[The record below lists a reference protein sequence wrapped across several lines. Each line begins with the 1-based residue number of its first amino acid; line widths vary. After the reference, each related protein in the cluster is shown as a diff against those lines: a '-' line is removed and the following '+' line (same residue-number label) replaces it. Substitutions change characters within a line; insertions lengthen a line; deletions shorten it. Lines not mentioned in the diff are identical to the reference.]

1 MNVNWHKGDSCQKD
15 RRMLR
20 DDVPKKLLFF
30 RILSKLHQ
38 LAQGFQ
44 KWHNPNHNKN
54 LYEGLQITEYS
65 KTMHMIFPI
74 VQNWTTVCSTA
85 GSCMWRLWGVVQL
98 NSTNW
103 KTSRGLIPV
112 IVQAQRL
119 KALPFSDI
127 WDSTFY
133 LCVPIYAHEEKLV
146 HDIEVAFEALLNL
159 SNWKTS
165 QGLVKVFMQQAI
177 PDICQFWGATTQFR
191 PVKGHQKMRKFVTE

>member
-1 MNVNWHKGDSCQKD
+1 MRVCKLQNIQRPCIWYFQSCRTGQQFA
-15 RRMLR
+15 
-20 DDVPKKLLFF
+20 V
-30 RILSKLHQ
+30 Q
-38 LAQGFQ
+38 LEVA
-44 KWHNPNHNKN
+44 
-54 LYEGLQITEYS
+54 
-65 KTMHMIFPI
+65 
-74 VQNWTTVCSTA
+74 
-85 GSCMWRLWGVVQL
+85 WGVVQL
-98 NSTNW
+98 LNPTNW

-165 QGLVKVFMQQAI
+165 QGLVKVLMKRAI
-177 PDICQFWGATTQFR
+177 PDICQFWGATTLLR
-191 PVKGHQKMRKFVTE
+191 PAKGPQKVRKFVTKKNC

>member
-1 MNVNWHKGDSCQKD
+1 MRVCKLQNIQRPCIWYFQSCRTGQQFA
-15 RRMLR
+15 
-20 DDVPKKLLFF
+20 V
-30 RILSKLHQ
+30 Q
-38 LAQGFQ
+38 LEVA
-44 KWHNPNHNKN
+44 
-54 LYEGLQITEYS
+54 
-65 KTMHMIFPI
+65 
-74 VQNWTTVCSTA
+74 
-85 GSCMWRLWGVVQL
+85 WGVVQL
-98 NSTNW
+98 LNPTNW

-165 QGLVKVFMQQAI
+165 QGLVKVLMQRAI
-177 PDICQFWGATTQFR
+177 PDIWQFWGATTQFR
-191 PVKGHQKMRKFVTE
+191 PVKGHQKVRKFVTE

>member
-1 MNVNWHKGDSCQKD
+1 MFKD
-15 RRMLR
+15 
-20 DDVPKKLLFF
+20 
-30 RILSKLHQ
+30 Q
-38 LAQGFQ
+38 A
-44 KWHNPNHNKN
+44 
-54 LYEGLQITEYS
+54 YEISNRAELD
-65 KTMHMIFPI
+65 
-74 VQNWTTVCSTA
+74 NSTA
-85 GSCMWRLWGVVQL
+85 GSCMQRLWDVVQL
-98 NSTNW
+98 LNPTNW

-165 QGLVKVFMQQAI
+165 QGLVKVLMQRAI
-177 PDICQFWGATTQFR
+177 PDIWQFWGATTQFR
-191 PVKGHQKMRKFVTE
+191 PVKGHQKVRKFVQKMAEMGKNLAFSMLKGAPTWKKYTTADSGGCD

>member
-1 MNVNWHKGDSCQKD
+1 MRCCRKLQKIQRPDIWDFQSCRTGQQFA
-15 RRMLR
+15 
-20 DDVPKKLLFF
+20 V
-30 RILSKLHQ
+30 Q
-38 LAQGFQ
+38 L
-44 KWHNPNHNKN
+44 
-54 LYEGLQITEYS
+54 E
-65 KTMHMIFPI
+65 
-74 VQNWTTVCSTA
+74 V
-85 GSCMWRLWGVVQL
+85 WGVVQL
-98 NSTNW
+98 LNPTNW

-165 QGLVKVFMQQAI
+165 QGLVKVLNMQRAI
-177 PDICQFWGATTQFR
+177 PDIWQFWGATTQFR
-191 PVKGHQKMRKFVTE
+191 PVKGHQKVRKFVTE

>member
-1 MNVNWHKGDSCQKD
+1 MRVCKLQNIQRPCIWYFQSCRTGQQFA
-15 RRMLR
+15 
-20 DDVPKKLLFF
+20 V
-30 RILSKLHQ
+30 Q
-38 LAQGFQ
+38 LEVA
-44 KWHNPNHNKN
+44 
-54 LYEGLQITEYS
+54 
-65 KTMHMIFPI
+65 
-74 VQNWTTVCSTA
+74 
-85 GSCMWRLWGVVQL
+85 WGVVQL
-98 NSTNW
+98 LNPTNW

-146 HDIEVAFEALLNL
+146 HDIEVAFEALSNL

-165 QGLVKVFMQQAI
+165 QGLVKVLMKRAI

-191 PVKGHQKMRKFVTE
+191 PVKGHQKVRKFVTE